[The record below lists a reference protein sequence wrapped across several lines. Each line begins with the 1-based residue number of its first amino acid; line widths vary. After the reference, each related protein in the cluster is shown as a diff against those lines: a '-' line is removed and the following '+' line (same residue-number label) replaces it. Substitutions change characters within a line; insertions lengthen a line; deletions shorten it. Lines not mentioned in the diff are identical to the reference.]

1 MRNVQ
6 REQWEHGAGQTD
18 TATRSSSP
26 LPLQLWPRG
35 LPRGPCPTQGPSCSS
50 LERGLGCS
58 GPQNPRVCNRDRKT
72 KKRNQDSPTPKEAGG
87 ENGASHS
94 PTTELSFPTLR
105 RAAQS
110 PTPHRSLAS
119 PSPALQAT
127 RGGGGGGG
135 EGQPDGHPLHLGR
148 HVGASQSRLQV
159 GIHHGLTVRRLD
171 VVGGFLELQ
180 QHGHL
185 RGAVHGTQPRSPRPP
200 KLPTPE
206 SSSTE

>member
-1 MRNVQ
+1 MYKESSGSTGPDR
-6 REQWEHGAGQTD
+6 QTRPH
-18 TATRSSSP
+18 APRPPSPSSSGP
-26 LPLQLWPRG
+26 GGSHGVPAPRRAHPAAPWSGGLAAAVPKTREFAIETEKPRRETRILQPPKRRG
-35 LPRGPCPTQGPSCSS
+35 
-50 LERGLGCS
+50 
-58 GPQNPRVCNRDRKT
+58 
-72 KKRNQDSPTPKEAGG
+72 GG
-87 ENGASHS
+87 GNGASHS